1 MNLDNLLPMDRAWL
15 RYLMERVGIAP
26 TIAIPARLFRGEIP
40 EGSSSLVELGLI
52 EHVSD
57 RTAITLA
64 DRRAIEVADVALEMR
79 RLVTASAQN
88 GSPSGF
94 KRLPTDVQCSCIRMW
109 RAPDGIRWC
118 CNPRAEK

>member
-1 MNLDNLLPMDRAWL
+1 MDRACL
-15 RYLMERVGIAP
+15 AYLMEHGGTAP

-40 EGSSSLVELGLI
+40 EGSPSLVELGLI

-57 RTAITLA
+57 RTAITPA
-64 DRRAIEVADVALEMR
+64 GRRAIEAPDVALEMR
-79 RLVTASAQN
+79 RLVTALAQN

-94 KRLPTDVQCSCIRMW
+94 KRLPIDVQCRCIRMW
-109 RAPDGIRWC
+109 RAPDGSRWC